1 MLVTPAFGICL
12 KSDQVVVDSALAG
25 GRDIPDLTVFSTK
38 AGRPIKT
45 PDHAYAVFE
54 VKRGRDVCDNAA
66 GIYEEKKKYIK
77 AGTRWFF
84 ILDQDEVH
92 KWDVMAK
99 TEAAVF
105 RWEELA
111 DPERFGVCFAEVRPE
126 HVALEEQ
133 LKAFTDGKT
142 KYAFQ
147 SIDELGKHHF
157 TDTIREI
164 AVILSG
170 AVTQLVDTKVVPD
183 LTSANRLLQEME
195 TRWGAAVYD
204 WNSVGLPN

>member
-1 MLVTPAFGICL
+1 
-12 KSDQVVVDSALAG
+12 
-25 GRDIPDLTVFSTK
+25 
-38 AGRPIKT
+38 
-45 PDHAYAVFE
+45 
-54 VKRGRDVCDNAA
+54 
-66 GIYEEKKKYIK
+66 
-77 AGTRWFF
+77 
-84 ILDQDEVH
+84 
-92 KWDVMAK
+92 
-99 TEAAVF
+99 
-105 RWEELA
+105 
-111 DPERFGVCFAEVRPE
+111 VRPE

-142 KYAFQ
+142 KFAFQ

-183 LTSANRLLQEME
+183 LTAANRLLQEME

-204 WNSVGLPN
+204 WNSVGFPIEFTNIVDERIARTVSAEDIAEYPEAHDRFGTDIEPYAYALRIEKHLLGEYAARMGIEGEISVLKPRRSGSKLTDSGKVVESFFY